1 MMLRYEIDKNALP
14 LFNSSKMEKFCEN
27 AIKQISSD
35 KDFNRLLKS
44 VINKINSLEVENSS
58 LMSQRDQ
65 LLRDKCEEESKNRK
79 LQVEI
84 SQLNR
89 DINGLK

>member
-1 MMLRYEIDKNALP
+1 
-14 LFNSSKMEKFCEN
+14 
-27 AIKQISSD
+27 
-35 KDFNRLLKS
+35 
-44 VINKINSLEVENSS
+44 
-58 LMSQRDQ
+58 MSQRDQ

-89 DINGLK
+89 DINGLKQKLSKSNTSANSINNNNSTIT